1 MGGAASPG
9 IHWTPVSPCS
19 SHCSGIQGGPEWLV
33 TVSLEFYNPEF
44 WWALR
49 TTPVPLPPPHC
60 AFLQDWHYQ
69 PLDRSHS
76 NAERQPFQPQGCFR
90 CSANGVYN
98 GSGGHRHFPGTR
110 VMCPSPISAQLGHT
124 QCEQGRVTEVEQE
137 SQWDQLTDC
146 MRRVLCVSCTPLPL
160 SCLRGPPWLLSGHLS
175 CLTQTFAVKLGS
187 AHVKTR
193 AL

>member
-1 MGGAASPG
+1 MQSRTVPDVLGCTHVNILDAIRQRHSHCLACPSSPPREEVNSVGGAASPG

-33 TVSLEFYNPEF
+33 AVSLEFYNPEF

-60 AFLQDWHYQ
+60 TFLQDWHYQ

-137 SQWDQLTDC
+137 SQ
-146 MRRVLCVSCTPLPL
+146 
-160 SCLRGPPWLLSGHLS
+160 
-175 CLTQTFAVKLGS
+175 
-187 AHVKTR
+187 
-193 AL
+193 